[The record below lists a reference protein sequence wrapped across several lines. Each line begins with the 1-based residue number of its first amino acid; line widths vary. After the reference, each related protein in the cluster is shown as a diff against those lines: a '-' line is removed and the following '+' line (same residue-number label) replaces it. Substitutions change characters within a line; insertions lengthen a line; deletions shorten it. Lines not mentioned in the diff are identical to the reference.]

1 MEDDMAPRHLRR
13 TITKWLLVSAWIA
26 LCVALLLWLL

>member
-1 MEDDMAPRHLRR
+1 MKVRR

-26 LCVALLLWLL
+26 LCVALLVWLLG